1 MPTCSNEKPLMP
13 KNKYKINFALYGFFV
28 ILCPPMSYQSAMQH
42 SIRYYVTMPTFSYLS
57 AIQHVIPLYDFVPTS
72 SYKLAMQNLILFY
85 ASMPTSSY
93 LSAMLINGWPPWPRK
108 PTTCWK
114 SWLTLSYTSHLRKVW
129 KETNNLKTTFAVSLL
144 GFSQFL

>member
-1 MPTCSNEKPLMP
+1 MPTCSIENPLML

-93 LSAMLINGWPPWPRK
+93 LSAMLINGWPLDPGSQRPAENPGWPSAIQVISG
-108 PTTCWK
+108 K
-114 SWLTLSYTSHLRKVW
+114 SEKKQTI
-129 KETNNLKTTFAVSLL
+129 
-144 GFSQFL
+144 